1 MKGELSSNERESI
14 REMHLERINQ
24 KVKDNQLKARVAC
37 MFIGLLLVA
46 LIAALLISHYTSYN
60 NFDIVIYICAGALCV
75 AFVLFLLFK
84 GSEAPFFVKQM
95 MGGVFPCECA
105 VTAVL
110 HFLTYMCYR
119 PFHFHCGSFWG
130 IHKGRVLQVN

>member
-46 LIAALLISHYTSYN
+46 LIAALLISHYTSHN
-60 NFDIVIYICAGALCV
+60 DFDIVIYICAGALCV
-75 AFVLFLLFK
+75 AFVLLFLFK

-105 VTAVL
+105 VTVVL
-110 HFLTYMCYR
+110 HFLTYVLADHSTFIVEAFGGYTKAEFYR
-119 PFHFHCGSFWG
+119 
-130 IHKGRVLQVN
+130 